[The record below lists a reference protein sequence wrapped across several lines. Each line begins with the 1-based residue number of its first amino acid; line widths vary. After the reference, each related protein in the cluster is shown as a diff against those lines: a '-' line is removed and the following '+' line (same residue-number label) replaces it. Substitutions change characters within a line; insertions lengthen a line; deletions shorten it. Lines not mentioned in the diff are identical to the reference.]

1 MVIQI
6 QKSATPQ
13 QIKVALEKIKNK
25 KKLAKGFPDLD
36 KFFGSIEQQ
45 DFVTAQKNMR
55 DEWE

>member
-1 MVIQI
+1 MVIEI

-13 QIKVALEKIKNK
+13 QIKAALEKIKDK
-25 KKLAKGFPDLD
+25 KKVVKGLPDLD

-55 DEWE
+55 DEW